1 MARLN
6 DIIPGGF
13 DATAV
18 EPQES
23 RSSDPLPAGVYEV
36 EITGADIK
44 DTKSGNGTGLN
55 VEYTVIGP
63 AAHAKRKVWQFLNL
77 RHTSAQAEQIG
88 QSQLSSLCRALGIPK
103 LDDSDQLFGAILRIS
118 LKVRAASGNY
128 AASNDVTGYEAM
140 GTAPPPATRAA
151 APAARTP
158 APAVNPR
165 STVAPWA
172 KQA

>member
-1 MARLN
+1 MASLKE
-6 DIIPGGF
+6 IIPGGF

-18 EPQES
+18 EPQEN
-23 RSSDPLPAGVYEV
+23 RSSDPLPAGIYEV
-36 EITGADIK
+36 EITNADIK

-77 RHTSAQAEQIG
+77 RHTNPQAEQIG
-88 QSQLSSLCRALGIPK
+88 QSQLSSLCRAVNIPK

-128 AASNDVTGYEAM
+128 SASNDVTGYEAV
-140 GTAPPPATRAA
+140 GTAPPPAARPAA
-151 APAARTP
+151 A

-172 KQA
+172 RTA